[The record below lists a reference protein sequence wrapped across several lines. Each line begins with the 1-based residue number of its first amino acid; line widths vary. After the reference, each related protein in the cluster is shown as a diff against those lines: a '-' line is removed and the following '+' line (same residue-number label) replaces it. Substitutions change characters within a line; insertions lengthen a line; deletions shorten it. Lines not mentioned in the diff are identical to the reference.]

1 MIFFL
6 SSSGKMLMKHNS
18 WTRNWSVYF
27 LWNDYALEVPEDVE
41 ILTIKQLMTTTSTT
55 RPPKTNPLT
64 TKKDSN
70 SKFTDFSM
78 EISFNISINV
88 FEIFRQTITINLY
101 ATSYKSKIS
110 NLISFE

>member
-1 MIFFL
+1 MQTKFVDVKNSNMTISHLNIDCLIYLTRYTSHKNYDRLINRGIYITTPMQISFPFL
-6 SSSGKMLMKHNS
+6 
-18 WTRNWSVYF
+18 
-27 LWNDYALEVPEDVE
+27 
-41 ILTIKQLMTTTSTT
+41 
-55 RPPKTNPLT
+55 
-64 TKKDSN
+64 KDSN